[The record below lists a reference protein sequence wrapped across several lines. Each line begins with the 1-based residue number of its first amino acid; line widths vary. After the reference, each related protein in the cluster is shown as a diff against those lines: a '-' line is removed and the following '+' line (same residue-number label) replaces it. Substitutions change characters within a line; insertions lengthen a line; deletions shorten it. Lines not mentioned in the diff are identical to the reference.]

1 MLTKSSNN
9 DDMVLVMQGYHLLI
23 MIQDMVEDIDIT

>member
-9 DDMVLVMQGYHLLI
+9 DDIVLVIQGYHLLI
-23 MIQDMVEDIDIT
+23 MIQVMADDIDIT

>member
-9 DDMVLVMQGYHLLI
+9 DDMILVIRGYHLLI
-23 MIQDMVEDIDIT
+23 MIQVMVNDIDIT